1 MQKSPSTSIHLFENI
16 NGKMQDSDAS
26 SYTTETTF
34 ESEFTHSSVNSSE
47 SSNHTAI
54 EILGLEILSDH
65 SHFSNSDE
73 NSSMVSFLE
82 VDSLKLTRKEKKFKN
97 KKIERRSRSQ
107 SGEVDSLVLTRRK
120 PGFNKRG
127 ERLLGRRQ
135 RADQVS
141 NSLARQTITKEHTVA
156 ATHFHILSTPVR
168 YNSGGS
174 NCAA

>member
-82 VDSLKLTRKEKKFKN
+82 VDSLKLTRKACLIHLPKPRPNHSFRNQTRVRTKLLKRELSSEMLN
-97 KKIERRSRSQ
+97 SKI
-107 SGEVDSLVLTRRK
+107 
-120 PGFNKRG
+120 
-127 ERLLGRRQ
+127 
-135 RADQVS
+135 
-141 NSLARQTITKEHTVA
+141 
-156 ATHFHILSTPVR
+156 
-168 YNSGGS
+168 
-174 NCAA
+174 